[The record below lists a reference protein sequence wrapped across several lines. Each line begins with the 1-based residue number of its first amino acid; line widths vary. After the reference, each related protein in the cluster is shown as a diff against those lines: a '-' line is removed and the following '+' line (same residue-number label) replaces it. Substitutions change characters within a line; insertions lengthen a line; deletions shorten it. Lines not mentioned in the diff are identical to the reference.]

1 MATEVAS
8 SGGCHSREQE
18 GGIPGRVMSSEHTAL
33 HLGPGLGSARQRVS
47 GSRDRHSTVSLC
59 SGSRAWR
66 PSGRDSTA
74 LGQALQSWSHLTRVK
89 MPAGR
94 ALSVEGEGA
103 CACARVRGVR
113 A

>member
-1 MATEVAS
+1 MATEVTS

-18 GGIPGRVMSSEHTAL
+18 GIPGRVMSSEHTAL
-33 HLGPGLGSARQRVS
+33 HLGPGLGSARQGAS
-47 GSRDRHSTVSLC
+47 GSRGRRSAVPLC

-74 LGQALQSWSHLTRVK
+74 LGQALQSWSHLTHVK

-94 ALSVEGEGA
+94 ALSVGGEGA